1 MFKSDQAL
9 LFAGHIPKY
18 PHHIRYPRSSTRSYP
33 HIAPKNHDFWYFC
46 GLYRRFQIKPGIM
59 LVPRHIPL
67 LYVPIIFPRFPRR
80 TSISGGGA
88 VPFSGQNFAAG
99 PPPGGAGG
107 TAAWILWAM
116 GWAPGTGSTLM
127 WIYVDIMSTIYTSYH
142 VESCWIYLPYIIY
155 IYRVHV
161 YIVPLEL
168 SQHFWLVFAVSWK
181 HR

>member
-18 PHHIRYPRSSTRSYP
+18 PHHIRYPLSSTRSYP

-88 VPFSGQNFAAG
+88 VPFSGGQNFAAG

-107 TAAWILWAM
+107 TAAWILLAM
-116 GWAPGTGSTLM
+116 GWEPETGRTLM
-127 WIYVDIMSTIYTSYH
+127 WILCTHCIKYKNIHWIWINISLYTCST
-142 VESCWIYLPYIIY
+142 CL
-155 IYRVHV
+155 
-161 YIVPLEL
+161 
-168 SQHFWLVFAVSWK
+168 
-181 HR
+181 